1 MGYPMRVA
9 QALPVIPVTD
19 LFGFVEAGGEE
30 IAQGLAPMGC
40 RPVWDHATGRVTGV
54 EVQPPATI
62 GRPRV
67 DVTFRISGLFRDLFP
82 TQIALLDAAVKLV
95 AAREEDEAENP
106 LASVTRESGAKPER
120 IFGNAPGAYGAGIED
135 LLGSETSEDVS
146 DDVLSAAYLGATS
159 HVYSGPEGEGAERE
173 GAFAERV
180 AQADLLVHIS
190 DDPTRDILEGA
201 EDVAH
206 MGGFAAAARVL
217 RSNAHL
223 VVLDT
228 TNPESP
234 KARALPQALARIV
247 RARAISPTFI
257 EGMMRHGARGAAE
270 LAETV
275 DRLADFAEITNAV
288 SDTLFDAI
296 HDAYLGD
303 DTVRDFLVRENPQAA
318 RSIAERLDDARRKG
332 FWHPKRNDLRTNDVL
347 GVSEAAE

>member
-1 MGYPMRVA
+1 
-9 QALPVIPVTD
+9 
-19 LFGFVEAGGEE
+19 
-30 IAQGLAPMGC
+30 
-40 RPVWDHATGRVTGV
+40 
-54 EVQPPATI
+54 
-62 GRPRV
+62 
-67 DVTFRISGLFRDLFP
+67 
-82 TQIALLDAAVKLV
+82 LV
-95 AAREEDEAENP
+95 AAREEEHAENP
-106 LASVTRESGAKPER
+106 LASATRDTSAKPER
-120 IFGNAPGAYGAGIED
+120 IFGTAPGAYGAGIEG

-146 DDVLSAAYLGATS
+146 DDALSAAYLGATS

-180 AQADLLVHIS
+180 AKADLLVHIS

-217 RSNAHL
+217 GSNADL

-228 TNPESP
+228 TNPDSP

-247 RARAISPTFI
+247 RARAISPAFI
-257 EGMMRHGARGAAE
+257 AGMMRHGARGAAE

-296 HDAYLGD
+296 HDAYLAD
-303 DTVRDFLVRENPQAA
+303 DTVRDFLIRENPQAA
-318 RSIAERLDDARRKG
+318 RAIAERLDDARRKG
-332 FWHPKRNDLRTNDVL
+332 FWHPKQNDLRTNDVL